1 MRIRLI
7 HRNNRTYID
16 RMMIFLIDTD
26 KPTYFVFHQ
35 RDFKDNQ
42 IRIPQDSIHS
52 QKQSLTSPKTI
63 MSNQKPTKTL
73 EQPSHP
79 DDAKNQNE
87 DQDGSTDKSSTLD
100 TANICSICTF
110 FFM

>member
-1 MRIRLI
+1 
-7 HRNNRTYID
+7 
-16 RMMIFLIDTD
+16 MMIFLIDTD
-26 KPTYFVFHQ
+26 KPTYFQLQRVFKQ
-35 RDFKDNQ
+35 KQ
-42 IRIPQDSIHS
+42 PIRIQQENIHP
-52 QKQSLTSPKTI
+52 QKQSLTIPKKY

-79 DDAKNQNE
+79 DDAKNQDE